1 MIANDPEAL
10 ADFREA
16 VKEQGNNQ
24 HTAKSIPNNVREA
37 KVTCG
42 NGKAYTLSR
51 LKRETPDL
59 FAAVVEPGFIMAT
72 VVAKNL
78 HGKQHTASQRAMI
91 ANSLLPFY
99 QSEAKERQKEHGG
112 TAPGK
117 SLVVKIPQVKEE
129 RLVSPEQRFPGNKAR
144 DEAGKAAGVSGTY
157 VDKARD
163 VKGTGTARG

>member
-51 LKRETPDL
+51 LKRETPEL
-59 FAAVVEPGFIMAT
+59 FAAVLPI
-72 VVAKNL
+72 
-78 HGKQHTASQRAMI
+78 TAC
-91 ANSLLPFY
+91 Y
-99 QSEAKERQKEHGG
+99 RQNVG
-112 TAPGK
+112 
-117 SLVVKIPQVKEE
+117 
-129 RLVSPEQRFPGNKAR
+129 RLKRETPVL
-144 DEAGKAAGVSGTY
+144 
-157 VDKARD
+157 
-163 VKGTGTARG
+163 